1 MSLRWAQTIQRAA
14 HDALFLLYPPQCPLC
29 ETRLHS
35 LQSSLV
41 CPKCLEEL
49 ERQESP
55 WCVRCGESFLPTDAQ
70 ALGREQTKDLCDR
83 CGTQRVP
90 FERARAYGPY
100 EGRLARLIQ
109 LYKYGGERA
118 LARVL
123 ASLLYELLQ
132 AERLTQEIDGITF
145 VPMSRKRQRERGFN
159 QAELLARRLGQ
170 LTRKPVFSALHKV
183 QETKPQEAL
192 SRAER
197 LQNLKGAFASHGQAR
212 YESVLLVDDV
222 YTTGATAWECAQAL
236 KEAGYKRVYVLTVA
250 RTPAPSLQ
258 AQDQQRTEA
267 DDADAR

>member
-1 MSLRWAQTIQRAA
+1 
-14 HDALFLLYPPQCPLC
+14 
-29 ETRLHS
+29 
-35 LQSSLV
+35 
-41 CPKCLEEL
+41 
-49 ERQESP
+49 
-55 WCVRCGESFLPTDAQ
+55 
-70 ALGREQTKDLCDR
+70 
-83 CGTQRVP
+83 VP
-90 FERARAYGPY
+90 FEWARTFGPY
-100 EGRLARLIQ
+100 EGQLARLIQ

-123 ASLLYELLQ
+123 ASLLHELLEANGLAQ
-132 AERLTQEIDGITF
+132 AIEGITF

-170 LTRKPVFSALHKV
+170 LTRKPVFSALRKV

-197 LQNLKGAFASHGQAR
+197 LQNLKGAFAPHGQAH

-236 KEAGYKRVYVLTVA
+236 KEASYKRVYVLTVA
-250 RTPAPSLQ
+250 RTPAPSRQ

-267 DDADAR
+267 DNANAR

>member
-1 MSLRWAQTIQRAA
+1 MSLHWAQTLQRAA
-14 HDALFLLYPPQCPLC
+14 HDALFLLYPPRCPLC
-29 ETRLHS
+29 ETRS
-35 LQSSLV
+35 EGAFV
-41 CPKCLEEL
+41 CSECFDQL
-49 ERQESP
+49 ERLEP
-55 WCVRCGESFLPTDAQ
+55 PGCARCGEPLLPKGTQ
-70 ALGREQTKDLCDR
+70 ASEQEQMRDLCDR

-123 ASLLYELLQ
+123 ASSLYELLQ

-159 QAELLARRLGQ
+159 QAELLARRLGR

-236 KEAGYKRVYVLTVA
+236 KEAGYERVYVLTVA

-258 AQDQQRTEA
+258 AQDQRRTEA
-267 DDADAR
+267 DDAYAR